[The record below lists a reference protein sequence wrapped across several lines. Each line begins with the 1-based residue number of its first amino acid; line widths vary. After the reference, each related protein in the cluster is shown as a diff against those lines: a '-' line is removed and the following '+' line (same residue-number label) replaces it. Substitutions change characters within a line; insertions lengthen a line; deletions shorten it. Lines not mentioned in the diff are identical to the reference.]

1 VQARVKLENP
11 TGKWR
16 PGQFLTVQIPTG
28 GAPKKTLVVPESA
41 VQFVDGQPT
50 VYKVKNNIFTAHPIK
65 ADEPV
70 NGMIRV
76 HSGLK
81 ENDSV
86 VIKGT
91 FELKAEFGKA
101 GAGHDHS
108 H

>member
-1 VQARVKLENP
+1 
-11 TGKWR
+11 
-16 PGQFLTVQIPTG
+16 
-28 GAPKKTLVVPESA
+28 
-41 VQFVDGQPT
+41 
-50 VYKVKNNIFTAHPIK
+50 
-65 ADEPV
+65 
-70 NGMIRV
+70 V
-76 HSGLK
+76 HKGLK

>member
-1 VQARVKLENP
+1 VELDNAS
-11 TGKWR
+11 GKWR

-28 GAPKKTLVVPESA
+28 GASKKSLVVPESA
-41 VQFVDGQPT
+41 VQIVDGQPT
-50 VYKVKNNIFTAHPIK
+50 VYKVKKNIFTAHPVEVGERI
-65 ADEPV
+65 

-76 HSGLK
+76 HKGLK
-81 ENDSV
+81 ENESV
-86 VIKGT
+86 VINGT